1 MFTVKARNPR
11 GPGRLRGPGAGR
23 GGAVAR
29 YYGGMDFSHR
39 DHLQNGAPDHPPDHT
54 QNRPLYSRQTTA
66 VATLVALA
74 AALAA
79 PAAGQRP
86 LGKFERELGGL
97 RGPTSVL
104 FIDEETLLVVESEGD
119 RITRVSLA
127 GGDAARTSFGG
138 RGSSDGE
145 LISPRA
151 IAVGVDPG
159 PGNIAESPTAG
170 AAAVGSRP
178 SGEAGRPAPATAP
191 TRTSPISGEGDAL
204 SSTAPAGNGAAGSA
218 ERFLFVTDT
227 GNHRVVVFTLEGRF
241 VRHFGRRG
249 SGPGELVRPAGI
261 AVRGGLVYVADEAA
275 GHVQVFRLD
284 GTFQRTIGR
293 FGTGEGELTRPID
306 VGVSTDSAAD
316 GATGIFV
323 VDADANRVQ
332 RFQFDGAPAGRW
344 GDWGT
349 ARGLLGEPTGV
360 LVRPEGV
367 YVTEWVN
374 CRVSL
379 FSPDGRFLSAWG
391 AHALRPREGGGKLH
405 YPMRTTIAPSGN
417 RAVLCEPT
425 EDRCQVFT
433 RYAPGETIER
443 VIPPSPDEISSHFG
457 PRAATAADVAV
468 LIDQEGRGVA
478 VYDVTGA
485 SAIDIHR
492 FGGVGDE
499 PGNFRRPTAVAVDAK
514 GRKVVVADAGAR
526 RLSFF
531 ELERPEGPIR
541 QLPDMSRFVRSVTFD
556 ALDRRITPRVE
567 GSALDIADLALLP
580 DGGLVC
586 IDALSGRLVVFDAE
600 LAFVR
605 VIGEYGDRDGAFLA
619 PETVSVTADGGGAWV
634 VDSRRRCVQ
643 LFDVKSGVF
652 QRSVGGDDAGFTEPF
667 GVAATG
673 DGGMFVSDARAA
685 TISRFDA
692 SGKRV
697 KRWGA
702 PGLGAGEFAKPRD
715 VMIDARGRLLVVDH
729 GNHRVQIFSP
739 GGEFESAFGARLFV
753 VPTLK
758 RPVRP

>member
-1 MFTVKARNPR
+1 MA
-11 GPGRLRGPGAGR
+11 LAC
-23 GGAVAR
+23 
-29 YYGGMDFSHR
+29 YHGGMDFSHR
-39 DHLQNGAPDHPPDHT
+39 DHPTNQLADYPL
-54 QNRPLYSRQTTA
+54 NRPRDHRRTTA
-66 VATLVALA
+66 AAALVALA
-74 AALAA
+74 VALAA

-86 LGKFERELGGL
+86 LGKFEREIGGL

-104 FIDEETLLVVESEGD
+104 FIDESTLLIVESEGD

-138 RGSSDGE
+138 RGSGDGE
-145 LISPRA
+145 LISPSA

-159 PGNIAESPTAG
+159 PGKIAETPAAG
-170 AAAVGSRP
+170 AAPVGSRP
-178 SGEAGRPAPATAP
+178 SSEAGRPGQVAAPARTAP
-191 TRTSPISGEGDAL
+191 TSQEGDFPAA
-204 SSTAPAGNGAAGSA
+204 TAPAGNGETGGA
-218 ERFLFVTDT
+218 EQFLFVTDS
-227 GNHRVVVFTLEGRF
+227 GNHRVVVFTLDGRF

-275 GHVQVFRLD
+275 GHVQVFRFD
-284 GTFQRTIGR
+284 GTFQQTIGR

-306 VGVSTDSAAD
+306 VGVATESAAD
-316 GATGIFV
+316 EASGIFV
-323 VDADANRVQ
+323 ADADANRVQ
-332 RFQFDGAPAGRW
+332 RFRFDGMPAGRW
-344 GDWGT
+344 GDWGA

-379 FSPDGRFLSAWG
+379 FSPDGRFLSTWG

-405 YPMRTTIAPSGN
+405 YPMRMAIAPSGN
-417 RAVLCEPT
+417 RAVLCEPA

-468 LIDQEGRGVA
+468 LIDQEGRRVA

-499 PGNFRRPTAVAVDAK
+499 PGNFRRPTAIAVDGR

-541 QLPDMSRFVRSVTFD
+541 QLPNMSRFVRSVTFE
-556 ALDRRITPRVE
+556 ALDRRIAPRVE

-586 IDALSGRLVVFDAE
+586 VDARNGRLAVFDAE
-600 LAFVR
+600 LGFVR
-605 VIGEYGDRDGAFLA
+605 VIGEYGDREGAFLA
-619 PETVSVTADGGGAWV
+619 PETVSLTVDGAGAWV

-643 LFDVKSGVF
+643 LFDVQTGAF
-652 QRSVGGDDAGFTEPF
+652 QRSVGGEEAGFTEPF
-667 GVAATG
+667 GVAATE

-729 GNHRVQIFSP
+729 GNHRVQIFRAD
-739 GGEFESAFGARLFV
+739 GEFESAFGARLFV